1 MSLNFRNEKGTSLI
15 QIIHIDPW
23 TVQTQRMVL
32 EAIRNPR
39 NVRVSGELHPD

>member
-1 MSLNFRNEKGTSLI
+1 MSLNFRNRLGTSLI
-15 QIIHIDPW
+15 QIIRICSW